1 MAYKIHVKGFAM
13 VRTVEGVLNAY
24 TVINPGCSIADIN
37 RAFPASIHH
46 SGKPLLAGLKEAKA
60 SMKTKD
66 LSDDYI
72 KISIETKNGSQQNHS
87 AYMLGM
93 WSEEEML
100 KLCTYCKKAD
110 IEISDFKVRK
120 YFVPG
125 SYTLEYMNGWKPG
138 KRTPKPATG
147 GRKAAKSITWLIV
160 LLAILLGILLF
171 FLFRHLAQQKEAVA
185 ENLEQVET
193 EFNAVQFE
201 RAKYNLSTDA
211 KNVLDKVA
219 TLMLTYDKYTLR
231 VEGHTSKEGDEGFNQ
246 QLSENRAKATYDYL
260 ISKGV
265 PADRLAYE
273 GLGSSKPID
282 TEHLA
287 PNRRTEFI
295 LDDGK
300 FTFRGLWEDLVK
312 YINEIF

>member
-1 MAYKIHVKGFAM
+1 MAYKIHVKGFSM

-37 RAFPASIHH
+37 RAFPATIHH
-46 SGKPLLAGLKEAKA
+46 TGKPLLAGLKEANA
-60 SMKTKD
+60 AAKTKD

-72 KISIETKNGSQQNHS
+72 KINITTVNGGKTSKT
-87 AYMLGM
+87 AYMLGF
-93 WSEEEML
+93 WQEDEL
-100 KLCTYCKKAD
+100 IKLCTYCKKAD
-110 IEISDFKVRK
+110 IEISDFRERK

-138 KRTPKPATG
+138 KKAPKPATG
-147 GRKAAKSITWLIV
+147 GRKAGKGLTWLIV
-160 LLAILLGILLF
+160 LAAILFGILLF
-171 FLFRHLAQQKEAVA
+171 FLFRHLAQQKEVVA

-201 RAKYNLSTDA
+201 RAKYNLSPDA
-211 KNVLDKVA
+211 KKVLDKVA

-231 VEGHTSKEGDEGFNQ
+231 VEGHTSKEGDPNFNM
-246 QLSENRAKATYDYL
+246 QLSSNRAKATYDYL
-260 ISKGV
+260 IAKGV
-265 PADRLAYE
+265 PADRLEYE
-273 GLGSSKPID
+273 GMGSKKPID
-282 TEHLA
+282 EEHLA

-300 FTFRGLWEDLVK
+300 FTFRGLWEDLVEYLK
-312 YINEIF
+312 ELF

>member
-46 SGKPLLAGLKEAKA
+46 SGKPLLAGLYEANA
-60 SMKTKD
+60 SAKTKD
-66 LSDDYI
+66 LTDDYI
-72 KISIETKNGSQQNHS
+72 KININTTNGGQNRKS
-87 AYMLGM
+87 AYMLGF
-93 WSEEEML
+93 WTTEEML
-100 KLCTYCKKAD
+100 KLVPYCKKAD
-110 IEISDFKVRK
+110 IEISDFKERK

-138 KRTPKPATG
+138 KKAPKPATG
-147 GRKAAKSITWLIV
+147 GRKTAKSLTWLII
-160 LLAILLGILLF
+160 LLAILFGILLF
-171 FLFRHLAQQKEAVA
+171 FLFRHLSQQKEAVS
-185 ENLEQVET
+185 ENMEQVET

-201 RAKYNLSTDA
+201 QSKYNLSPAA
-211 KNVLDKVA
+211 KDVLNKVA

-231 VEGHTSKEGDEGFNQ
+231 IEGHTSKEGDENFNQ
-246 QLSENRAKATYDYL
+246 KLSENRAKATYDYL
-260 ISKGV
+260 LSKGV
-265 PADRLAYE
+265 PAERLEYE

-282 TEHLA
+282 TERLA

-295 LDDGK
+295 LSDGK

-312 YINEIF
+312 YINELF

>member
-1 MAYKIHVKGFAM
+1 MAYKIHVKGFSM

-24 TVINPGCSIADIN
+24 TVINPGCSLADIN

-46 SGKPLLAGLKEAKA
+46 SGKPILGGLKDANA
-60 SMKTKD
+60 ALKTKD
-66 LSDDYI
+66 ISDDYI
-72 KISIETKNGSQQNHS
+72 KININTTNGGKQSHT

-93 WSEEEML
+93 WSTEEML
-100 KLCTYCKKAD
+100 KLVTYCKKAD
-110 IEISDFKVRK
+110 IEISDFKERK

-138 KRTPKPATG
+138 KKAPKPATG
-147 GRKAAKSITWLIV
+147 GRKAAKSFTWLFI
-160 LLAILLGILLF
+160 LLAILLCILLF
-171 FLFRHLAQQKEAVA
+171 FLFRHLSQQKEAVA
-185 ENLEQVET
+185 ENVEQVET
-193 EFNAVQFE
+193 EFNAVQFA
-201 RAKYNLSTDA
+201 RAKADLSPSA
-211 KNVLDKVA
+211 KEVLDKLA

-231 VEGHTSKEGDEGFNQ
+231 VEGHTSKEGDENFNMR
-246 QLSENRAKATYDYL
+246 LSENRAKATYDYL
-260 ISKGV
+260 IYKGV
-265 PADRLAYE
+265 PADRLEYE

-312 YINEIF
+312 YLNQIF